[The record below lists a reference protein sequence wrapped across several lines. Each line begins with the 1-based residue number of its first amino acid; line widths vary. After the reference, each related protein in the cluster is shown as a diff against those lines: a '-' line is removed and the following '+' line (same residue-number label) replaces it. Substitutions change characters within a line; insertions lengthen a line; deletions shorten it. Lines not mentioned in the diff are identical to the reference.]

1 LRKLLPIYH
10 LEENQGYSSRTSENY
25 NNFPSILK
33 KKKILLVDDEP
44 DITSS
49 LKIGLED
56 NGFAVDT
63 FNDSVLALS
72 NFQADMYDLILLD
85 VKMPKINGFELYE
98 KIREIDSKVKACFIT
113 AYEVYYQS
121 LKEIFPDMDFDCYV
135 KPIDIYDLVIHV
147 KKHLDM

>member
-1 LRKLLPIYH
+1 LYQ
-10 LEENQGYSSRTSENY
+10 EYSSRTSEN
-25 NNFPSILK
+25 NNNLSSILK

-72 NFQADMYDLILLD
+72 NFQADMYDLVLLD
-85 VKMPKINGFELYE
+85 VKMPEMNGFEL
-98 KIREIDSKVKACFIT
+98 
-113 AYEVYYQS
+113 
-121 LKEIFPDMDFDCYV
+121 
-135 KPIDIYDLVIHV
+135 
-147 KKHLDM
+147 